1 MLESKKDLSTFLRFC
16 KSLNEYVKKQN
27 TFSLLSLSIKS
38 KKKPSVLTLCYTDV
52 LFHGQ
57 CFLWVE
63 MTMEGHKEA
72 FYRGYKGQAETE
84 LEE

>member
-16 KSLNEYVKKQN
+16 KSLNEYMKKQN
-27 TFSLLSLSIKS
+27 TFCLLSLSIKS

-84 LEE
+84 MEE